1 MQTQT
6 YDSDFYGWTQQQAR
20 LLREGNYNRLDTRHL
35 IEELEA
41 MGAREKRELRNRL
54 RVLLM
59 HLLKWQYQPEYIGR
73 NSWYRTIR
81 TQRKELSYHIVDN
94 PGLKQTIP
102 ESLERAYDLALD
114 DAVAETGLPLKT
126 FPEVSPWQFEQ
137 VIDPDFWPE

>member
-6 YDSDFYGWTQQQAR
+6 YDTDFYHWTQQQANY
-20 LLREGNYNRLDTRHL
+20 LRQGDYEKLDTLHL

-41 MGAREKRELRNRL
+41 MGACEKRELRNRL

-73 NSWYRTIR
+73 NSWQRTIR
-81 TQRKELSYHIVDN
+81 TQRKELLYHITDN
-94 PGLKQTIP
+94 PGLKSAIP

-114 DAVAETGLPLKT
+114 DAVAETGLPLQT
-126 FPEVSPWQFEQ
+126 FPDVSPWEFEQ
-137 VIDPDFWPE
+137 IIDPDFWPE